1 MMKVSLVGA
10 SGRMGTL
17 LRESIARAVDCE
29 LRSVFVRKRD
39 ALPAADWANIIVTS
53 DLKEAV
59 VGADIVIDFSN
70 PSISQAVVE
79 VCSGS
84 GVPLLLGTTGHTSS
98 QREALHA
105 VVPRAPILFAPN
117 TSVGVFVLGELAR
130 AASQMLGEEFD
141 MEIFE
146 LHHRAKLDAPSGTAR
161 LLGEVLAGSTGLVDR
176 SAGGVREPLSVGGA
190 SLRGGDVPGEHTVFF
205 LGTGERLELIHRVRD
220 RSVFAEGALRLAREL
235 VRRPPGVYTVR
246 DIVRP

>member
-1 MMKVSLVGA
+1 MMKVCLVGA
-10 SGRMGTL
+10 SGRMGSL
-17 LRESIARAVDCE
+17 LQEAIARAVDCE
-29 LRSVFVRKRD
+29 LRSVLVRNRD
-39 ALPAADWANIIVTS
+39 SLPPADWANIIVTS

-59 VGADIVIDFSN
+59 LGADIVIDFSS

-79 VCSGS
+79 VCSS
-84 GVPLLLGTTGHTSS
+84 FGVPLLLGTTGHTPA
-98 QREALHA
+98 QREALST
-105 VVPRAPILFAPN
+105 VVPRAPLLFAPN

-130 AASQMLGEEFD
+130 AASQMLGEGFD

-161 LLGEVLAGSTGLVDR
+161 LLGEALAGSTGLVDR
-176 SAGGVREPLSVGGA
+176 TAGGAREPLSVGGA

-205 LGTGERLELIHRVRD
+205 LGSGERLELIHRVRD
-220 RSVFAEGALRLAREL
+220 RSVFADGALRLAREL
-235 VRRPPGVYTVR
+235 IRRPPGVYSVR